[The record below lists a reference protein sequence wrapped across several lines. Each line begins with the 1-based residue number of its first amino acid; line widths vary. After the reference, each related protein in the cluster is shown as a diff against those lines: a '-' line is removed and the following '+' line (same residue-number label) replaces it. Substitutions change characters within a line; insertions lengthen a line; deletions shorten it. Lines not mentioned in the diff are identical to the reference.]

1 MTVPIPPTSSVT
13 SIALSVI
20 DNHSRQHAASLLADM
35 YNKQW
40 EYMETA
46 MLNGD
51 WEIAQEHSIKLVNI
65 ALIAKEHNI
74 YRDMM
79 SAVVATMPYKG

>member
-1 MTVPIPPTSSVT
+1 MTFTITPTSSVE
-13 SIALSVI
+13 SIAQTVI
-20 DNHSRQHAASLLADM
+20 DNHSRQHAATLLADM

-51 WEIAQEHSIKLVNI
+51 WDIAQEHSIKLVNI
-65 ALIAKEHNI
+65 ALIAKQHHI

-79 SAVVATMPYKG
+79 SAVVASMPYRA

>member
-1 MTVPIPPTSSVT
+1 MAFTITPTSSVE
-13 SIALSVI
+13 SIAQTVI

-40 EYMETA
+40 DFMETA
-46 MLNGD
+46 MLNKD
-51 WEIAQEHSIKLVNI
+51 WEVAQEHSIKLVNI

-79 SAVVATMPYKG
+79 SAVVATMPYRG

>member
-1 MTVPIPPTSSVT
+1 MTFTITPTSSVT
-13 SIALSVI
+13 SIAKHVV
-20 DNHSRQHAASLLADM
+20 DNHSRQQSATLLADM
-35 YNKQW
+35 YGKQW
-40 EYMETA
+40 DYMETA

-65 ALIAKEHNI
+65 VLIAKEHNI

-79 SAVVATMPYKG
+79 SALVATMPYKA

>member
-1 MTVPIPPTSSVT
+1 MTYTITPTSSVE
-13 SIALSVI
+13 SIAQTVI
-20 DNHSRQHAASLLADM
+20 DNHSRQHAATLLADM

-46 MLNGD
+46 MLAGD
-51 WEIAQEHSIKLVNI
+51 WETAKEHSIKLLNI
-65 ALIAKEHNI
+65 TLLAKQHHI

-79 SAVVATMPYKG
+79 CAVVATMPYKG

>member
-1 MTVPIPPTSSVT
+1 MTFTITPTSSVE
-13 SIALSVI
+13 SIAQTII
-20 DNHSRQHAASLLADM
+20 DNHSRQHAATLLADM

-40 EYMETA
+40 DYMETA
-46 MLNGD
+46 VLNGD

-65 ALIAKEHNI
+65 GIIAKAHDI

-79 SAVVATMPYKG
+79 SALVATMPYRA

>member
-1 MTVPIPPTSSVT
+1 MAFTITPTSSVE
-13 SIALSVI
+13 SIAQTVI

-40 EYMETA
+40 DFMETA

-51 WEIAQEHSIKLVNI
+51 WKVAQEHSIKLVNI

-79 SAVVATMPYKG
+79 SAVVATMPYRG